1 MRLIHGRLWYLDSK
15 LKKGQHSR
23 ACSQVRLF
31 CCAFGRFKDVTVSLL
46 LPPFFDWTIR
56 HKWPAAISSFSGF
69 VVRHWYFGP
78 AVCLFDAKIDANLPK
93 STQIYQIDTI
103 CHQTLCHFFC
113 RKSFSSSDSCE
124 ECFTKEVQVVGKG
137 VMFPPFRHCIK

>member
-1 MRLIHGRLWYLDSK
+1 MYPWISRTLDFWLQFCEKKVRLIHGRLWYLDSK

-78 AVCLFDAKIDANLPK
+78 AVCLFDAKIDANLPNRYNL
-93 STQIYQIDTI
+93 SSNIVS
-103 CHQTLCHFFC
+103 FFLP
-113 RKSFSSSDSCE
+113 
-124 ECFTKEVQVVGKG
+124 QVI
-137 VMFPPFRHCIK
+137 FLQ

>member
-78 AVCLFDAKIDANLPK
+78 AVCLFDAKIDANLPNRYNL
-93 STQIYQIDTI
+93 SSNNVS
-103 CHQTLCHFFC
+103 FFC